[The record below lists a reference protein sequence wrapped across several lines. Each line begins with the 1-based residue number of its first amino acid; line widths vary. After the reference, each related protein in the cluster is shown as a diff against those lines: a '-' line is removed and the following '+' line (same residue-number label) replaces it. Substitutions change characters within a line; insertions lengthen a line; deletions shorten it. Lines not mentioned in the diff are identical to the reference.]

1 MGGHAPTDQMNP
13 EERAARNRNSLAIH
27 SFSAV
32 HRIASSRYM
41 NASPRA
47 TTTSLQ
53 HTSARIQTRVRL
65 AKLMVVAG
73 KSRACSA
80 RFADRALE

>member
-13 EERAARNRNSLAIH
+13 EERAARDRNSLAIH

-47 TTTSLQ
+47 HNYFLAAHIRADSD
-53 HTSARIQTRVRL
+53 ARPVGQAHCRGRQIARVFG
-65 AKLMVVAG
+65 AI
-73 KSRACSA
+73 C
-80 RFADRALE
+80 